1 MSGYFLT
8 VFAVCAVL
16 GALGMITYK
25 ENSAIERAALAII
38 ILYTVSAPIAD
49 AVLSGGE
56 FSIDLRA
63 DEAEILDDG
72 YLEVAKE
79 AFELGIR
86 RAIAEKYSINLDDI
100 SVRSVDFN
108 FNEMKARRIKVLLTG
123 LGALSDRRGVEKYL
137 NSLGIGECEV
147 DIEI

>member
-63 DEAEILDDG
+63 DGAEILDDG
-72 YLEVAKE
+72 YAEVAKE

-86 RAIAEKYSINLDDI
+86 RAISEKYSISLDDI

-108 FNEMKARRIKVLLTG
+108 FNEMKSI
-123 LGALSDRRGVEKYL
+123 
-137 NSLGIGECEV
+137 C
-147 DIEI
+147 